1 MKVDLKAGYI
11 LPSDLQAFGADK
23 KKSERLEKN
32 KDSFELSSTPKV
44 FDKINN
50 FLNLGKS
57 DRLDVSDLN
66 SAEREE
72 FLQML
77 SKLLQ
82 AGVVGYEMLEIDGK
96 IEKHFIV
103 NQIGNPRT
111 KGAKVKDVEE

>member
-1 MKVDLKAGYI
+1 MKVDLKTGFV
-11 LPSDLQAFGADK
+11 LPSDLQTNGAESKKISKLDK
-23 KKSERLEKN
+23 F
-32 KDSFELSSTPKV
+32 KDSFEFSSTPKV
-44 FDKINN
+44 FDKLNN

-57 DRLDVSDLN
+57 DRLDTSDLN
-66 SAEREE
+66 PAEKEE

-96 IEKHFIV
+96 VEKHYIV

-111 KGAKVKDVEE
+111 KGAKVKDDRE

>member
-1 MKVDLKAGYI
+1 MKVDLKAGFI
-11 LPSDLQAFGADK
+11 FPADMQALSADK
-23 KKSERLEKN
+23 KKSVKLEKDR
-32 KDSFELSSTPKV
+32 DSFELSATPKV

-72 FLQML
+72 FLQMI

-111 KGAKVKDVEE
+111 KGAKVRDVEE